1 MSQRMEA
8 AEDWA
13 KNKFWGTPDMLE
25 KMVPHLDSSTILI
38 LTEVNKE
45 VCAVI
50 LKVLES
56 GPVWGELIK
65 RTCDNNFGDQAKSIS
80 DLGKILSK
88 MDNSDN
94 PQKKKDLELALL
106 HLLCSSHLPAPY
118 EKIKVS
124 CPCKDESHPV
134 SQLGFTFLEMVES
147 AIGSTEQNVVEAAT
161 SLGMDSISSAL
172 GSRMQRQEHMI
183 EVLDVG
189 GLSCLSLACV
199 KAAPIL
205 NKTVRVNWRGGVF
218 VERDIGEEG
227 WAALASGLQRH
238 PGFTIVVVPRAIMLQ
253 APRAVLKIIWDSMGA
268 LGTPSQW
275 WVLTDDLTMNFK
287 VLKDGVTEEGD
298 KLKWEE
304 LLKMLDMTDSQFMSQ
319 FESSS
324 EREEGEGEDDYG
336 DEAGEE
342 DEQI

>member
-1 MSQRMEA
+1 
-8 AEDWA
+8 
-13 KNKFWGTPDMLE
+13 
-25 KMVPHLDSSTILI
+25 
-38 LTEVNKE
+38 
-45 VCAVI
+45 
-50 LKVLES
+50 
-56 GPVWGELIK
+56 
-65 RTCDNNFGDQAKSIS
+65 
-80 DLGKILSK
+80 
-88 MDNSDN
+88 
-94 PQKKKDLELALL
+94 
-106 HLLCSSHLPAPY
+106 
-118 EKIKVS
+118 
-124 CPCKDESHPV
+124 
-134 SQLGFTFLEMVES
+134 MVES
-147 AIGSTEQNVVEAAT
+147 AVGSTEQNVVEAAT

-183 EVLDVG
+183 GVLDVG

-199 KAAPIL
+199 KAAQIL

-287 VLKDGVTEEGD
+287 VFKDGVTEVGD

-324 EREEGEGEDDYG
+324 SSESEEGEGEDDYG
-336 DEAGEE
+336 HEAGEE